1 VAEPARVD
9 ELLAEARRRIDRV
22 PPADLADEIS
32 AGAIVVDLRPR
43 ADRDADGPIPG
54 AVAVEMIHL
63 LWRLDPTSPDR
74 LAHVEPDS
82 RVVLVCNEGYASSI
96 AAASLLDL
104 GLDRAADLE
113 GGARAWHR
121 QFGRS
126 RPDPEGAGRWGVSLA
141 RAAGTPTR
149 RAARAGR

>member
-9 ELLAEARRRIDRV
+9 QLLAEARRRIDRV
-22 PPADLADEIS
+22 TPADLADEIS
-32 AGAIVVDLRPR
+32 AGAIVVDLRPQ

-54 AVAVEMIHL
+54 AVAIEMIHL

-74 LAHVEPDS
+74 LAQVEPDS

-104 GLDRAADLE
+104 GLE

-126 RPDPEGAGRWGVSLA
+126 RPGPEGAGRWGVSLA